1 MGRDT
6 GPKEKLSRR
15 EGTDLFLKGERAL
28 KGKSAI
34 VRRGENPPGQHG
46 AARRRNISEYGL
58 RLREKQKVRR
68 IYQVRERQFR
78 RYYKNALNMG
88 GVTGDNLLSLLE
100 RRLDNVVYRLCFAS
114 TRPAAR
120 QLVNHGHVEVN
131 GRKVDISSY
140 RVNENDEITI
150 KEKSREVK
158 RISESLELLERSG
171 VPAWLEID
179 QENFKGKVLRL
190 PVRDDIT
197 MPVEEQLIVEFYSRV

>member
-68 IYQVRERQFR
+68 IYQVREKQFR

-100 RRLDNVVYRLCFAS
+100 RRLDNVVYRLCLAS

-131 GRKVDISSY
+131 GKKVDIASY
-140 RVNENDEITI
+140 RVSENDEIAI
-150 KEKSREVK
+150 REKSREVK
-158 RISESLELLERSG
+158 KISESLELLERSG

-179 QENFKGKVLRL
+179 QENFRGKVLRL

>member
-6 GPKEKLSRR
+6 GPREKLSRR

-28 KGKSAI
+28 KGKSAL
-34 VRRGENPPGQHG
+34 VRRGDNPPGQHG
-46 AARRRNISEYGL
+46 ARRRNISEYGL

-68 IYQVRERQFR
+68 IYQVREKQFR
-78 RYYKNALNMG
+78 KYYRNALQMG

-100 RRLDNVVYRLCFAS
+100 RRLDNVIYRMSFAS
-114 TRPAAR
+114 TRPEAR
-120 QLVNHGHVEVN
+120 QMVNHGHIEVN
-131 GRKVDISSY
+131 GKKVDISSY
-140 RVNENDEITI
+140 RVSKNDEISI

-158 RISESLELLERSG
+158 RISASLELLERSG
-171 VPAWLEID
+171 VSSWLEVD
-179 QENFKGKVLRL
+179 SENLRGKVLRL